1 MQRALLAG
9 TFDPPTLGHLDLIDR
24 ASKVCDELIIGV
36 AMNPAKKSSFSLQE
50 RQALL
55 QKLKPELKIIS
66 FTGLT
71 VEFAK
76 QHQITF
82 LIRGLRS
89 GTDLD
94 REFQLAAMNKQL
106 SGIETVLLPGN
117 PLYAH
122 ISSSLIRELAFNQK
136 RLHSLVPASI
146 EEEIFQR
153 LRVCF
158 E

>member
-36 AMNPAKKSSFSLQE
+36 ALNPAKQSSFSLQQRE
-50 RQALL
+50 ALL
-55 QKLKPELKIIS
+55 QKLKPQLKVTS
-66 FTGLT
+66 FAGLT

-76 QHQITF
+76 QHRISF

-89 GTDLD
+89 INDLE
-94 REFQLAAMNKQL
+94 RELQLAVTNKQL
-106 SGIETVLLPGN
+106 SEIETLFLPGN

-122 ISSSLIRELAFNQK
+122 ISSSLIRELAFNNM
-136 RLHSLVPASI
+136 RLHQLVPALI
-146 EEEIFQR
+146 EEEIYQR
-153 LRVCF
+153 FCLKN
-158 E
+158 

>member
-55 QKLKPELKIIS
+55 QKLKPQLKIVA

-89 GTDLD
+89 GADLD
-94 REFQLAAMNKQL
+94 RELQLAAMNKQL

-136 RLHSLVPASI
+136 RLHSLVPALI